1 MVTAIRP
8 AKGSRVRPL
17 LAFLGILLGLYA
29 AAVVLA
35 EATVARGGAESP
47 FQKLLAARGDAVDW
61 VVVGASHA
69 LPLAYGEVPAWL
81 EADTG
86 QTMMVLAE
94 VASGPLYNLFVAD
107 QAIRDLKLRHILYI
121 VDAFAFADAAWN
133 EARLSDRALLRR
145 TPLRLSTAASLARL
159 TAAYGADPRGL
170 ADYLTGFSKLN
181 PPDRFP
187 QEGWRGA
194 QDFDRRFRPSR
205 HAVTSRAAY
214 LYPEGPPDA
223 ATVER
228 YLDVLEALLDR
239 AMAADIEVH
248 LVRLPIPDVMRDALP
263 EEAEFDRALK
273 DRLAARGAVFHD
285 LGAVLGE
292 PGLYFDTDHLNR
304 QGVDALYRDHLLA
317 ILRND

>member
-1 MVTAIRP
+1 
-8 AKGSRVRPL
+8 
-17 LAFLGILLGLYA
+17 
-29 AAVVLA
+29 
-35 EATVARGGAESP
+35 
-47 FQKLLAARGDAVDW
+47 
-61 VVVGASHA
+61 
-69 LPLAYGEVPAWL
+69 GEVPAWL

-239 AMAADIEVH
+239 AMAADIEMH

>member
-1 MVTAIRP
+1 MVAAVRP
-8 AKGSRVRPL
+8 TRGSQVRPL
-17 LAFLGILLGLYA
+17 LAFLGIFVALYA
-29 AAVVLA
+29 VAVVVA
-35 EATVARGGAESP
+35 EATVARDGMDSP
-47 FQKLLAARGDAVDW
+47 FQKLLAARGEDVDW

-69 LPLAYGEVPAWL
+69 LPLAYGDVPGRL

-94 VASGPLYNLFVAD
+94 VGSGPLYNLFVVE
-107 QAIRDLKLRHILYI
+107 QAIRDLKVRHILYI

-133 EARLSDRALLRR
+133 EERLSDRTLLRR
-145 TPLRLSTAASLARL
+145 TPLRLSTAAILARL

-205 HAVTSRAAY
+205 HSVASRAAY

-223 ATVER
+223 ATVAR
-228 YLDVLEALLDR
+228 YLNVLEALLDR
-239 AMAADIEVH
+239 AKAAGIEVH
-248 LVRLPIPDVMRDALP
+248 LVRLPIPDVMREALP
-263 EEAEFDRALK
+263 DGTDFDWALK
-273 DRLAARGAVFHD
+273 ERLADRGAVFHD
-285 LGAVLGE
+285 LGTVLGE
-292 PGLYFDTDHLNR
+292 PSLYFDTDHLNR
-304 QGVDALYRDHLLA
+304 EGVDALYRDHLLA
-317 ILRND
+317 ILRNR